1 MWLNYLKIALRNTW
15 KYRTFSLVNIIG
27 LSVGMATF
35 YVIFSYVQYEL
46 GYDNFHEAYDRLYRV
61 NLVTKKDGEV
71 ITKDSRTPPAIG
83 KLMKNEIPG
92 VMDFTRVVIFGEGI
106 ISCEEKSIREKN
118 ILVTDPE
125 HFDVLS
131 YEMTLGAGKESL
143 REPMSVV
150 ISASMANLLFGE
162 RDPINQFI
170 NINSGNLD
178 GSSDF
183 MVRGVFKDQD
193 VHSHLR
199 PNVLISYAT
208 IHQFINKQIDDSW
221 DWNNLYTYIK
231 TAKDVSPSHIKRQL
245 QLLVQ
250 DRIGEKLDGMQVEWE
265 FVLQPVEDIYID
277 AGYQYEFA
285 RGGNKKIVYLLSV
298 IAFFILLIAY
308 VNFINLATSQSTRRS
323 REVGIR
329 KVNGARQAQL
339 IPQFMCESLII
350 NILSFLVA
358 FTLVQSLYTNLAD
371 YFRLPPM
378 QGAIL
383 SYWPYFGVFV
393 ALSTFISGLYPAMVL
408 SSFKPT
414 NMMRGTENLKIK
426 GILLKKVLVVIQFS
440 ISLILILGTLTI
452 YLQLQFIRDFDLG
465 INLHNQLIIKSP
477 RLNPEDHAARSDAF
491 KKELLRV
498 GSVEK
503 VASLNEIPGNEI
515 YWRAATFESNSGS
528 ILNNPSILPVDD
540 NYFSVFGINLLHGRA
555 FKRETD
561 TYESAVIINRKA
573 ADVLGFTTPGN
584 AIGHTVTTEGMTSEI
599 VGVVDNYYQESLKKT
614 IQPVVFR
621 YSSSMLN
628 YFAININ
635 GTGADNV
642 IKEVK
647 ATFKN
652 MFPDSPFE
660 YFFLDDFYQ
669 KQYVPD
675 VLFGKLF
682 NFFAL
687 LAILVAS
694 LGIFA
699 LSLINVLQ
707 RTKEIGIRKVLGASA
722 TNILGLLSKE
732 YFFLILIATVI
743 GLPVAYWSMKLW
755 LINFVVHVELSWWL
769 FVIPP
774 FVMGV
779 VIVITIAY
787 NSIKAALTDPVKS
800 IRYE

>member
-46 GYDNFHEAYDRLYRV
+46 GYDNFHKAYDQLYRV

-71 ITKDSRTPPAIG
+71 ITKDSRTPPAVG

-92 VMDFTRVVIFGEGI
+92 VIDFTRVVIFGEGI
-106 ISCEEKSIREKN
+106 ISCKEKSIREKN
-118 ILVTDPE
+118 ILLTDPE

-131 YEMTLGAGKESL
+131 YEMIHGAGRESL

-150 ISASMANLLFGE
+150 ISASMANLLFGAG
-162 RDPINQFI
+162 DPINQFI

-183 MVRGVFKDQD
+183 VVRGVFKDQEAQ
-193 VHSHLR
+193 SHLR
-199 PNVLISYAT
+199 PNILISYAT
-208 IHQFINKQIDDSW
+208 VHKFLNKQIDDSW
-221 DWNNLYTYIK
+221 DWNNLYTYVRITK
-231 TAKDVSPSHIKRQL
+231 GASASHIKKQL
-245 QLLVQ
+245 QLLAQ
-250 DRIGEKLDGMQVEWE
+250 ERIGEKLDGMQVEWE
-265 FVLQPVEDIYID
+265 FILQPVADIYIES
-277 AGYQYEFA
+277 GYQYEFA
-285 RGGNKKIVYLLSV
+285 SGGNKKIVYLLSV

-329 KVNGARQAQL
+329 KVNGARQMQL
-339 IPQFMCESLII
+339 IPQFMCEALIT
-350 NILSFLVA
+350 NVFSFLVA
-358 FTLVQSLYTNLAD
+358 FTLVQSLYAGLAT
-371 YFRLPPM
+371 YFQLPTM

-383 SYWPYFGVFV
+383 QHWPYFGAFV
-393 ALSTFISGLYPAMVL
+393 LFSTLISGIYPAMVL

-414 NMMRGTENLKIK
+414 SMIKGTENLKIK
-426 GILLKKVLVVIQFS
+426 GILLKKILVVIQFT

-465 INLHNQLIIKSP
+465 LNLHNQLIVKSP
-477 RLNPEDHAARSDAF
+477 RLNLDNHAARSDTF
-491 KKELLRV
+491 KKKLLDL
-498 GSVEK
+498 SFVEK

-515 YWRAATFESNSGS
+515 YWRSATFESNNGN

-540 NYFSVFGINLLHGRA
+540 NYFKVFDINLLVGRT
-555 FKRETD
+555 FKRKTD
-561 TYESAVIINRKA
+561 TYENAVIINKRA
-573 ADVLGFTTPGN
+573 AEVLGFTSPGN
-584 AIGHTVTTEGMTSEI
+584 AIGHSVVTEGMTSEI

-628 YFAININ
+628 YFAINISDTK
-635 GTGADNV
+635 TGNI
-642 IKEVK
+642 IKEVE

-660 YFFLDDFYQ
+660 YFFLDEFYQ
-669 KQYVPD
+669 KQYIPD

-707 RTKEIGIRKVLGASA
+707 RTKEIGIRKVLGASV
-722 TNILGLLSKE
+722 TSILGLLSKE
-732 YFFLILIATVI
+732 YFLLIFMATII
-743 GLPVAYWSMKLW
+743 GLPIAYWSMKLW

-774 FVMGV
+774 LIMGV